1 MFFWFIGCSVL
12 IVAWVFASPAIDY
25 RLVALGSVLPVIE
38 HLFDGPWFLHTLL
51 APVAVMAAVM
61 VLLQGKRLQQR
72 RWLGIPIG
80 MFFYLVLDGA
90 WTRTELFWW
99 PALGTTIDD
108 ADLPS
113 WDAVGVTLLK
123 EAIGIVALAYTVRRF
138 GLTDPAAR
146 RDLIR
151 TGRLPRASMS
161 ATPPAC

>member
-1 MFFWFIGCSVL
+1 MFFWFIGCTVL

-38 HLFDGPWFLHTLL
+38 LVLDGPWFLHTLL
-51 APVAVMAAVM
+51 APVAAMAAVM
-61 VLLQGKRLQQR
+61 VVFQGRRLRQR

-80 MFFYLVLDGA
+80 MFFYLVLDGG

-113 WDAVGVTLLK
+113 WDTVGVVLLK
-123 EAIGIVALAYTVRRF
+123 EAIGLIALAYTIRRF

-151 TGRLPRASMS
+151 TGHLPRASMAS
-161 ATPPAC
+161 PPPTC

>member
-38 HLFDGPWFLHTLL
+38 LVLDGPWFLHTLL
-51 APVAVMAAVM
+51 APAAAMTLVM
-61 VLLQGKRLQQR
+61 VVLQGKRLQQR

-80 MFFYLVLDGA
+80 MFLYLVLDGA

-108 ADLPS
+108 ADLPT
-113 WDAVGVTLLK
+113 WDALGVVVLK
-123 EAIGIVALAYTVRRF
+123 EVIGLAALAFTVRRY
-138 GLTDPAAR
+138 GLADPAAR
-146 RDLIR
+146 RDLVR
-151 TGRLPRASMS
+151 SGRLPRASMPG
-161 ATPPAC
+161 PPPTC